1 MIRPVHD
8 SFAALASAWVS
19 GIAALFLAIG
29 TSGSLT
35 PLTPPVSLGSGDLP
49 PGERI
54 LIEQEFAPPP
64 ADPQTSDEP
73 SPPQQPAVADI
84 EIPALPDITPPLQPP
99 EMVELR
105 PIEPIVERPK
115 PPTPTPTPTPP
126 PETPRPKPAPTTPQS
141 SPKTSQS
148 TTPSRSNGPPSNTPS
163 PVLFSGGGGGRFPA
177 PGYPSSA
184 RSARLEGT
192 VKLLVTVEASG
203 VPTAVAIDSSSG
215 HTILDT
221 AARDHIRR
229 NWRWPSGETRIFI
242 VPIKFVLK

>member
-1 MIRPVHD
+1 MIRPDQD
-8 SFAALASAWVS
+8 SLVNLASAWVS
-19 GIAALFLAIG
+19 GITALFLAIG

-35 PLTPPVSLGSGDLP
+35 PIAPPLTLGSGDQP
-49 PGERI
+49 PSDRV
-54 LIEQEFAPPP
+54 LLEQEFAPPP
-64 ADPQTSDEP
+64 SDPQTPEEP
-73 SPPQQPAVADI
+73 PPTQTPSVTDV

-99 EMVELR
+99 EMLELR
-105 PIEPIVERPK
+105 PVEPIVERPK
-115 PPTPTPTPTPP
+115 PNPTTPP
-126 PETPRPKPAPTTPQS
+126 PETPRPEPPPTQPQPSPKPSRTTTTPRSTGAS
-141 SPKTSQS
+141 SN
-148 TTPSRSNGPPSNTPS
+148 SNA

-177 PGYPSSA
+177 PGYPSAA

-215 HTILDT
+215 HTLLDT

-229 NWRWPSGETRIFI
+229 NWRWPSGETRLFI

>member
-1 MIRPVHD
+1 MIRPVQD
-8 SFAALASAWVS
+8 SLANLASAWVS

-29 TSGSLT
+29 TTGSLT
-35 PLTPPVSLGSGDLP
+35 PISPTLTLGSGDQP
-49 PGERI
+49 PGDRV
-54 LIEQEFAPPP
+54 LLEQEFAPPP
-64 ADPQTSDEP
+64 SDPQTAEEP
-73 SPPQQPAVADI
+73 IPAQAPAVAEV

-99 EMVELR
+99 EMLELR
-105 PIEPIVERPK
+105 PVEPVVERTK
-115 PPTPTPTPTPP
+115 PAPTTPP
-126 PETPRPKPAPTTPQS
+126 PETPRPEPPPPPPQPQPSSKPARTSSTPR
-141 SPKTSQS
+141 S
-148 TTPSRSNGPPSNTPS
+148 TGTPSNNNT

-203 VPTAVAIDSSSG
+203 VPTSVSIDSSSG
-215 HTILDT
+215 HTLLDT

-229 NWRWPSGETRIFI
+229 NWRWPSGETRLFI